1 MASKQSNVSFVL
13 FALGMALLM
22 CGLLLVP
29 NQLFGD
35 DPDPI
40 EIGVP
45 GPTGKNCTPV
55 CDLDQNDP
63 CCEYSVALGAC
74 WSHGRGLKCP
84 LAGGAPCSGPATAT
98 VTCTAC
104 KCTRLK
110 NANGTPINFCECT
123 P

>member
-13 FALGMALLM
+13 FTLGMALLM

-35 DPDPI
+35 DPI
-40 EIGVP
+40 EAP
-45 GPTGKNCTPV
+45 PPPTQNCTPV

-84 LAGGAPCSGPATAT
+84 LAGGKPCSGPGTAT
-98 VTCTAC
+98 VTCTVCAC
-104 KCTRLK
+104 KRLI
-110 NANGTPINFCECT
+110 NGETGAPSNFCECQ